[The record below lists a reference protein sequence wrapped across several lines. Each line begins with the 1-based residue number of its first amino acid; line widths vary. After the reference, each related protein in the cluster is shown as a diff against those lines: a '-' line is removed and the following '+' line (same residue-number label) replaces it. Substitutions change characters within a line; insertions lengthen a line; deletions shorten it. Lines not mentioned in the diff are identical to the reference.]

1 MHYCS
6 IHGIRLVHLQEVV
19 QQQQTKKQT
28 KQNSIEMWTDIFP
41 PSKYIQ
47 NCGKQSK
54 SERNK

>member
-28 KQNSIEMWTDIFP
+28 KQNSIEMWTDIFS

-54 SERNK
+54 SEQK